1 MSNVNES
8 GWVFDAKNKLKGN
21 HSRVLEALQP
31 ANGYV
36 FSKVLDEASKSFKL
50 YSVRTSETWMN
61 YLKNECNQLENQ
73 LDVIAPREASA
84 IKQQLNNDFFKP
96 KNEEMVLINKVVY
109 LKFMTAL
116 YQKDKSNKKE
126 FDWWFDVLYY
136 IYRKQLEYPKEVHVA
151 KMDDGKIDSTKR
163 LFERFF
169 SKSEAH
175 KQLSKTK
182 QTEEKVERRTKLKNL
197 RKLCKKSINF

>member
-8 GWVFDAKNKLKGN
+8 GWVFDAENKLKGN

-31 ANGYV
+31 ASGYV

-50 YSVRTSETWMN
+50 YSVRTPETWMN
-61 YLKNECNQLENQ
+61 YLKN
-73 LDVIAPREASA
+73 
-84 IKQQLNNDFFKP
+84 DFFKST
-96 KNEEMVLINKVVY
+96 NEEMVLINKVVY

-116 YQKDKSNKKE
+116 YQKDNSNKKE

-163 LFERFF
+163 LFECFF

-182 QTEEKVERRTKLKNL
+182 QTEEKVERSTKWKNL
-197 RKLCKKSINF
+197 RKLCKKGINF